1 MQVKILEVDLQ
12 EGMVEEDAEMKKD
25 REDIEQMKES
35 IVKLDQTNFELENKL
50 KLRDQF
56 IQDLS

>member
-1 MQVKILEVDLQ
+1 MQVKILEVELQ
-12 EGMVEEDAEMKKD
+12 EGIVEEDAEMKKD

>member
-1 MQVKILEVDLQ
+1 MQVKILEVELQ